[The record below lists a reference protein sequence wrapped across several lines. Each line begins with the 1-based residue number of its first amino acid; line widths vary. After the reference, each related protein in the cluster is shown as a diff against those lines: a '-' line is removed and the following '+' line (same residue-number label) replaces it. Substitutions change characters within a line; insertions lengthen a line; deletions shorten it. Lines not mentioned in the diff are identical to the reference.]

1 MQEAIANG
9 KYGLVIMADLEGP
22 FDSVW
27 REGALCKLHMAGINN
42 ILAGPGS
49 MVRNPVRCTT
59 RLSA

>member
-42 ILAGPGS
+42 ILAVLFQS
-49 MVRNPVRCTT
+49 M
-59 RLSA
+59 